1 MGFVRRAACGASVW
15 LLRDTALCGACV
27 VAARVLACDGTLST
41 EGAKPHT
48 TTRSTLIFLP
58 HRRSVVRL
66 LHDESL
72 PVGLQFE
79 VLVELVR
86 DLVELETF
94 RAGLVA
100 QARAE
105 VGFGAS
111 DAARGA
117 CPEKEDG

>member
-1 MGFVRRAACGASVW
+1 MWLGEGRIRRERWGGLYDV
-15 LLRDTALCGACV
+15 
-27 VAARVLACDGTLST
+27 
-41 EGAKPHT
+41 
-48 TTRSTLIFLP
+48 
-58 HRRSVVRL
+58 
-66 LHDESL
+66 

-79 VLVELVR
+79 VLVELAR
-86 DLVELETF
+86 DLVELEPF

-111 DAARGA
+111 DVARGA